1 MASGGPS
8 APPAPED
15 AVPSPSSA
23 APNGARPKNTASLT
37 SLSVAALGV
46 VFGDIGTSPLYTL
59 KTVLNLAGD
68 KPDSFTVLG
77 SLSLVIWTLIVI
89 TSIKYVAFAMR
100 IDNDGEGGILALM
113 SLLGVKGRHRAAIV
127 AVGLF
132 GAALIYGDGAITPA
146 ISVLSALEG
155 LKMVAPFFNPYV
167 LPVAVAVLIGLFAIQ
182 PQGTA
187 RIGKAFGPIMTLW
200 FLVIGAL
207 GVWGIAQHPAV
218 LWALDPRHAIE
229 YLFSGGFNSFLVLG
243 GVFLCVTGAEALY
256 ADMGHFGATPI
267 RLTWSALVFPCLVLN
282 YAGQGGLVLAGAPTA
297 DNIFFRLCPPV
308 LLLPMVALATIATI
322 IASQSII
329 TGAFSMTRQA
339 IQLGWMPRLPIKQ
352 TSSTGYGQIYVGPVN
367 WLLMLVT
374 LGLTVGF
381 GKSDNLAAA
390 YGIAVSVTMLMTSA
404 LLFIAMREVWHW
416 SLLAAGA
423 VAGCFILVDSGFVA
437 SNLMKIT
444 DGGYVPLLLAA
455 AVYGVMWVWHR
466 GAQAEWA
473 RIQDYL
479 MPIDELLRQL
489 AEQHI
494 PRVPGTSVF
503 LTRTQKDAPPV
514 LVWHLKHNRALHER
528 VFILTTL
535 IEPVPRVHP
544 SERLKVEGL
553 APRMWRATARFG
565 FMERPDIPSLLRQ
578 ANALGCGLEL
588 DDVTYYVGHETVI
601 HRDDGK
607 GLPRFVEILFAYLQ
621 RNSTHVSDY
630 FRLPPD
636 SVVEL
641 GREIAI

>member
-1 MASGGPS
+1 MASTGPSVPS
-8 APPAPED
+8 APGDSP
-15 AVPSPSSA
+15 PSSST
-23 APNGARPKNTASLT
+23 PNEAQPAITASLT
-37 SLSVAALGV
+37 ALSVAALGV

-59 KTVLNLAGD
+59 KTVLNLARER
-68 KPDSFTVLG
+68 PAPFTVLG
-77 SLSLVIWTLIVI
+77 SLSLVIWTLILV

-100 IDNDGEGGILALM
+100 INNDGEGGILALM
-113 SLLGVKGRHRAAIV
+113 SLLAAKRGHRPAII

-155 LKMVAPFFNPYV
+155 LKMVAPSFNPYV
-167 LPVAVAVLIGLFAIQ
+167 LPAAVVVLIALFAIQ

-200 FLVIGAL
+200 FLVIGTL
-207 GVWGIAQHPAV
+207 GIWGIAQHPAV

-229 YLFSGGFNSFLVLG
+229 YLFYGGFTSFLVLG

-256 ADMGHFGATPI
+256 ADMGQFGPKPI
-267 RLTWSALVFPCLVLN
+267 RLAWSALVFPALVLN
-282 YAGQGGLVLAGAPTA
+282 YAGQGALVLAGAPTTE
-297 DNIFFRLCPPV
+297 NIFFRLCPSA
-308 LLLPMVALATIATI
+308 LLLPMVTLATIATI

-352 TSSTGYGQIYVGPVN
+352 TSSSGYGRIYVGPVN

-374 LGLTVGF
+374 LGLTVSF
-381 GKSDNLAAA
+381 RKSDNLAAA
-390 YGIAVSVTMLMTSA
+390 YGIAVSVTMLMTSV
-404 LLFIAMREVWHW
+404 LLFMAMREVWHW
-416 SLLAAGA
+416 SLTTAGA
-423 VAGCFILVDSGFVA
+423 VACCFILVDSGFVA
-437 SNLMKIT
+437 ANLLKIT
-444 DGGYVPLLLAA
+444 NGGYVPLLLATI
-455 AVYGVMWVWHR
+455 VYGVMWAWHS
-466 GAQAEWA
+466 GAQAEKA

-479 MPIDELLRQL
+479 MPIDGLLTL
-489 AEQHI
+489 IAEEHI
-494 PRVPGTSVF
+494 PRVPGTAVF
-503 LTRTQKDAPPV
+503 LTRTQTGAPPV
-514 LVWHLKHNRALHER
+514 LVWHLRKNRALHER

-535 IEPVPRVHP
+535 IEPVPRIHQ
-544 SERLKVEGL
+544 SERLTVTDVAL
-553 APRMWRATARFG
+553 RMWRATARFG
-565 FMERPDIPSLLRQ
+565 FMERPDIPALLRQ
-578 ANALGCGLEL
+578 ANALGCSLKL

-601 HRDDGK
+601 HREDGK
-607 GLPRFVEILFAYLQ
+607 GLPRVVEGVFAYLQ

-630 FRLPPD
+630 FRLPAD

>member
-1 MASGGPS
+1 MTSGGS
-8 APPAPED
+8 STPPAPENSL
-15 AVPSPSSA
+15 PPPSSA
-23 APNGARPKNTASLT
+23 APNSVRPEITASLT

-89 TSIKYVAFAMR
+89 TSIKYVGFAMR

-113 SLLGVKGRHRAAIV
+113 SLLGVKGRHRPAIV

-155 LKMVAPFFNPYV
+155 LKMVAPSLNPYV
-167 LPVAVAVLIGLFAIQ
+167 LPAAVAVLIGLFAIQ

-229 YLFSGGFNSFLVLG
+229 YLFSGGYTSFLVLG
-243 GVFLCVTGAEALY
+243 GVFLCATGAEALY
-256 ADMGHFGATPI
+256 ADMGHFGAAPI
-267 RLTWSALVFPCLVLN
+267 RLTWSALVFPCLLLN
-282 YAGQGGLVLAGAPTA
+282 YAGQGALVLTGAPTTE
-297 DNIFFRLCPPV
+297 NIFFRLCPPV

-339 IQLGWMPRLPIKQ
+339 IQLGWLPRLPIKQ

-374 LGLTVGF
+374 LGLTVSF

-416 SLLAAGA
+416 SLPAAAA

-437 SNLMKIT
+437 ANLLKIT

-455 AVYGVMWVWHR
+455 VVYGVMWVWHC

-479 MPIDELLRQL
+479 MPIDELLGRL
-489 AEQHI
+489 AEEHI
-494 PRVPGTSVF
+494 PRVPGTAVF
-503 LTRTQKDAPPV
+503 LTRTQRDAPPV

-535 IEPVPRVHP
+535 VEPVPRIHQG
-544 SERLKVEGL
+544 ERLKVTDL

-565 FMERPDIPSLLRQ
+565 FMERPDIPALLRQ
-578 ANALGCGLEL
+578 ANTLGCSLKL

-601 HRDDGK
+601 HRDDGR
-607 GLPRFVEILFAYLQ
+607 GLPHFVETVFAYLQ

>member
-1 MASGGPS
+1 MASSGSS
-8 APPAPED
+8 APSTPQDSP
-15 AVPSPSSA
+15 PPSSDT
-23 APNGARPKNTASLT
+23 PHDPRPAITASIT

-46 VFGDIGTSPLYTL
+46 VFGDIGTSPLYTF
-59 KTVLNLAGD
+59 KTVLNLAGER
-68 KPDSFTVLG
+68 PDSFTVLG
-77 SLSLVIWTLIVI
+77 SLSLVIWTLILV

-100 IDNDGEGGILALM
+100 INNDGEGGILALM
-113 SLLGVKGRHRAAIV
+113 SLLGVKGHRPAIV

-155 LKMVAPFFNPYV
+155 LRMVAPSFNPYV
-167 LPVAVAVLIGLFAIQ
+167 LPTAVAVLIALFAIQ

-200 FLVIGAL
+200 FLVIGTL

-229 YLFSGGFNSFLVLG
+229 FLFHGGFTSFIVLG

-256 ADMGHFGATPI
+256 ADMGQFGPKPI
-267 RLTWSALVFPCLVLN
+267 RLTWSALVFPALLLN
-282 YAGQGGLVLAGAPTA
+282 YVGQGALVLAGAPAA
-297 DNIFFRLCPPV
+297 DNIFFRLCPSA

-416 SLLAAGA
+416 SLPSAGA

-437 SNLMKIT
+437 ANSMKIA
-444 DGGYVPLLLAA
+444 DGGYVPVLLAA
-455 AVYGVMWVWHR
+455 AVYCVMWIWHL
-466 GAQAEWA
+466 GAQAAAA
-473 RIQDYL
+473 RVQDYL
-479 MPIDELLRQL
+479 MPIDKLLTQL
-489 AEQHI
+489 VEEHI
-494 PRVPGTSVF
+494 PRVPGTAVF

-528 VFILTTL
+528 VLILTTL
-535 IEPVPRVHP
+535 IEPVPRIHQGA
-544 SERLKVEGL
+544 RLKVLDL

-565 FMERPDIPSLLRQ
+565 FMERPDIPALLRH
-578 ANALGCGLEL
+578 ANALGCNLKLE
-588 DDVTYYVGHETVI
+588 DVTYYVGHETVI

-607 GLPRFVEILFAYLQ
+607 GLPLIVERAFAYLQ

-630 FRLPPD
+630 YRLPAD

>member
-1 MASGGPS
+1 MASSGSSAPS
-8 APPAPED
+8 APKDSPP
-15 AVPSPSSA
+15 PPSSDT
-23 APNGARPKNTASLT
+23 PSDARPAITASLT

-46 VFGDIGTSPLYTL
+46 VFGDIGTSPLYTF
-59 KTVLNLAGD
+59 KTVLNLAGER
-68 KPDSFTVLG
+68 PDSVTVLG
-77 SLSLVIWTLIVI
+77 SLSLVIWTLIVV

-100 IDNDGEGGILALM
+100 INNDGEGGILALM
-113 SLLGVKGRHRAAIV
+113 SLLGVKARRPAIV

-155 LKMVAPFFNPYV
+155 LKMVAPSFNPYV
-167 LPVAVAVLIGLFAIQ
+167 LPAAVAVLIALFAIQ

-200 FLVIGAL
+200 FLVIGTL

-229 YLFSGGFNSFLVLG
+229 FLFHGGFTSFVVLG

-256 ADMGHFGATPI
+256 ADMGQFGPKPI
-267 RLTWSALVFPCLVLN
+267 RLTWSALVFPSLVLN
-282 YAGQGGLVLAGAPTA
+282 YVGQGALVLAGAPAA
-297 DNIFFRLCPPV
+297 DNIFFRLCPSA

-374 LGLTVGF
+374 LGLTMGF

-416 SLLAAGA
+416 SLPAAGA

-437 SNLMKIT
+437 ANSMKIA

-455 AVYGVMWVWHR
+455 AVYGVMWIWHR
-466 GAQAEWA
+466 GAQAEAA
-473 RIQDYL
+473 RVQDYL
-479 MPIDELLRQL
+479 MPIDKLLAQL
-489 AEQHI
+489 VEEHI
-494 PRVPGTSVF
+494 PRVPGTAVF

-535 IEPVPRVHP
+535 IEPMPRIHQG
-544 SERLKVEGL
+544 ERLKVQDL

-565 FMERPDIPSLLRQ
+565 FMERPDIPALLRH
-578 ANALGCGLEL
+578 ANALGCNLKLE
-588 DDVTYYVGHETVI
+588 DVTYYVGHETVI

-607 GLPRFVEILFAYLQ
+607 GLPLIVERAFAYLQ

-630 FRLPPD
+630 YRLPAD

>member
-1 MASGGPS
+1 M
-8 APPAPED
+8 
-15 AVPSPSSA
+15 
-23 APNGARPKNTASLT
+23 RLT

-59 KTVLNLAGD
+59 KTVLNLAGP

-77 SLSLVIWTLIVI
+77 SLSLVIWTLILV

-100 IDNDGEGGILALM
+100 INNDGEGGILALM
-113 SLLGVKGRHRAAIV
+113 SLLGVKGRQRPAIV

-155 LKMVAPFFNPYV
+155 LKMVAPSFSPYV
-167 LPVAVAVLIGLFAIQ
+167 LPAAVVVLVGLFAIQ

-187 RIGKAFGPIMTLW
+187 RIGKAFGPVMTLW
-200 FLVIGAL
+200 FLVIGTL

-229 YLFSGGFNSFLVLG
+229 YLFSGGFTSFLVLG

-256 ADMGHFGATPI
+256 ADMGHFGPKPI

-282 YAGQGGLVLAGAPTA
+282 YAGQGALVLAGAPTA
-297 DNIFFRLCPPV
+297 ENIFFRLCPPA
-308 LLLPMVALATIATI
+308 LLLPMVALATLATI

-367 WLLMLVT
+367 WLLMVVT

-390 YGIAVSVTMLMTSA
+390 YGIAVSMTMLMTSA
-404 LLFIAMREVWHW
+404 LLFMAMRQVWHW
-416 SLLAAGA
+416 SLPAAGS
-423 VAGCFILVDSGFVA
+423 VACCFILVDSGFVA
-437 SNLMKIT
+437 ANLLKIA

-455 AVYGVMWVWHR
+455 VVYGVMWVWHS
-466 GAQAEWA
+466 GAQAEAA

-479 MPIDELLRQL
+479 MPIDELLTQL
-489 AEQHI
+489 AEEHI
-494 PRVPGTSVF
+494 PRVPGTAVF

-528 VFILTTL
+528 VLILTTL
-535 IEPVPRVHP
+535 IEPVPRIRQG
-544 SERLKVEGL
+544 ERLKVQEL

-565 FMERPDIPSLLRQ
+565 FMERPDIPSVLRQ
-578 ANALGCGLEL
+578 ANALGCSLKL

-607 GLPRFVEILFAYLQ
+607 GLPHVVESLFAYLQ